1 MVHVSQMPALWSD
14 SVFKVIYSDLD
25 EMGNRLAMLL
35 QAESSKDFKLRREIS
50 ELSDIDV
57 ATIMYILQFVSKRSS
72 YFETRC
78 TNLQRSL

>member
-35 QAESSKDFKLRREIS
+35 QAESPKYLRREIS

-72 YFETRC
+72 
-78 TNLQRSL
+78 

>member
-1 MVHVSQMPALWSD
+1 MAHVSKMPALWSD
-14 SVFKVIYSDLD
+14 SVFKVIDADLD

-35 QAESSKDFKLRREIS
+35 QAESSKDLRREIS

-72 YFETRC
+72 
-78 TNLQRSL
+78 